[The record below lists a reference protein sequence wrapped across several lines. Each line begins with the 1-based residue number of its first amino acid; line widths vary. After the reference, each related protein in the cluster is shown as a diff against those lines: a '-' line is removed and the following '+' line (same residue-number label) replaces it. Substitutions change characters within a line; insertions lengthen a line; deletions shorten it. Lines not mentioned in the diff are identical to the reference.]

1 MSGFKRKMRIG
12 ELLLSRELITEEQLQ
27 IALEEKKKTGALLGD
42 TIVELGYVPQDVM
55 IEVLKKHL

>member
-27 IALEEKKKTGALLGD
+27 IALEEKKKTGD
-42 TIVELGYVPQDVM
+42 EPVD
-55 IEVLKKHL
+55 